1 MATSKWGSATIE
13 EVMRRDVQR
22 ISSDMLV
29 ADAAREMLDMDVG
42 CLLVWEGNGIVGIV
56 TDRDITCRA
65 VAEARNPE
73 TTTVQ
78 DVMSKDVFTCF
89 NDQSLS
95 SAAQIMREKK
105 VRRLPVLDHENHVVG
120 ILTLSD
126 LSINNTPEL
135 VAGVFRAMYSYQ

>member
-1 MATSKWGSATIE
+1 
-13 EVMRRDVQR
+13 MRRDVQR

>member
-1 MATSKWGSATIE
+1 
-13 EVMRRDVQR
+13 MRRDVQR

-29 ADAAREMLDMDVG
+29 ADAARVMLDLDVG
-42 CLLVWEGNGIVGIV
+42 CLLVWEGNGVVGIV